1 MKLLLQ
7 KLRESN
13 RGQALVELALIL
25 PLLLLL
31 IFGIIEFGRVFSTQ
45 LMVAHGAREG
55 VRQATVGASDQVIF
69 EKVKASAPFL
79 EEGSLIVTITP
90 EEALRTRG
98 EGVKVKVIYPVT
110 IYAPI
115 ISQVLGNPYIA
126 ASEVT
131 MRVE

>member
-1 MKLLLQ
+1 M
-7 KLRESN
+7 
-13 RGQALVELALIL
+13 ELALVLPIL
-25 PLLLLL
+25 IFL

-45 LMVAHGAREG
+45 LMVTHSAREG

-69 EKVKASAPFL
+69 DKVKASAPFL
-79 EEGSLIVTITP
+79 EDGSLIVTISP
-90 EEALRTRG
+90 AEALRTRG
-98 EGVKVKVIYPVT
+98 EGVKVKVTYPVT

-115 ISQVLGNPYIA
+115 ISQILGNPYIA

>member
-69 EKVKASAPFL
+69 EKVKASAPFC
-79 EEGSLIVTITP
+79 
-90 EEALRTRG
+90 R
-98 EGVKVKVIYPVT
+98 
-110 IYAPI
+110 
-115 ISQVLGNPYIA
+115 
-126 ASEVT
+126 
-131 MRVE
+131 RVP